1 MEPFT
6 QDEVD
11 GFKSDMNDMVQRSFL
26 MVAFIFLVQAVIVL
40 GLFTAGVWI
49 LLTLLRLFGLL

>member
-11 GFKSDMNDMVQRSFL
+11 GFKSDMNDMVSRSLL

-40 GLFTAGVWI
+40 GLFGAGVWV
-49 LLTLLRLFGLL
+49 LLTLLRMFGVL

>member
-49 LLTLLRLFGLL
+49 C